1 MTETVAVICILSTDD
16 HERALREKHELL
28 KSCGKPVKGAT
39 VEIRDEDGNEL
50 PRGEI
55 GQICAKGPQIM
66 KGYWNKEE
74 ETKKSLV
81 DGWMHTGDA
90 GRMDNEGDVYIQDR
104 IKDMIV
110 SGGENIYST
119 EVEAVLFSHPEVVDA
134 AVIGVPDDKL
144 GEVVKACVV
153 IKEGSSLTDIELI
166 DFCKEKIASYKKPR
180 SVDFISEVPRNASGK
195 VLKKT
200 LREPY
205 WKGRDR
211 QVS

>member
-1 MTETVAVICILSTDD
+1 
-16 HERALREKHELL
+16 
-28 KSCGKPVKGAT
+28 
-39 VEIRDEDGNEL
+39 
-50 PRGEI
+50 
-55 GQICAKGPQIM
+55 M

-74 ETKKSLV
+74 ETEKSLV

-90 GRMDNEGDVYIQDR
+90 GRMDDEGYVYIQDR

-153 IKEGSSLTDIELI
+153 IKEGSSLTGIELI

>member
-1 MTETVAVICILSTDD
+1 
-16 HERALREKHELL
+16 
-28 KSCGKPVKGAT
+28 
-39 VEIRDEDGNEL
+39 
-50 PRGEI
+50 
-55 GQICAKGPQIM
+55 
-66 KGYWNKEE
+66 
-74 ETKKSLV
+74 
-81 DGWMHTGDA
+81 
-90 GRMDNEGDVYIQDR
+90 
-104 IKDMIV
+104 MIV

-119 EVEAVLFSHPEVVDA
+119 EVEAVLFSHSEVVDA

-166 DFCKEKIASYKKPR
+166 DFCEEKIASYKKPR
-180 SVDFISEVPRNASGK
+180 SVDFISAVPRNASGK

>member
-1 MTETVAVICILSTDD
+1 
-16 HERALREKHELL
+16 
-28 KSCGKPVKGAT
+28 
-39 VEIRDEDGNEL
+39 
-50 PRGEI
+50 
-55 GQICAKGPQIM
+55 
-66 KGYWNKEE
+66 
-74 ETKKSLV
+74 
-81 DGWMHTGDA
+81 
-90 GRMDNEGDVYIQDR
+90 
-104 IKDMIV
+104 MIV

-119 EVEAVLFSHPEVVDA
+119 EVEAVLFSHPEVIDA

>member
-1 MTETVAVICILSTDD
+1 
-16 HERALREKHELL
+16 
-28 KSCGKPVKGAT
+28 
-39 VEIRDEDGNEL
+39 
-50 PRGEI
+50 
-55 GQICAKGPQIM
+55 
-66 KGYWNKEE
+66 
-74 ETKKSLV
+74 
-81 DGWMHTGDA
+81 
-90 GRMDNEGDVYIQDR
+90 
-104 IKDMIV
+104 MIV

-153 IKEGSSLTDIELI
+153 IKEGSSLTNIELI